1 MLRTQLCSKIAAK
14 YKATSATKIISVS
27 HCHPSPW
34 LVVKESDNTTRR
46 DKKRRMT
53 GWLECVISCLVAMH
67 GYLARLDGVDIEL
80 LRPSS
85 FGFLE
90 PNVVAMSDSIRIS
103 PGLLN
108 CSPSESDLL
117 TLALNV
123 TNDVVGSYRISS
135 DHFRKTMS
143 SKRVI
148 GGNMSQH

>member
-1 MLRTQLCSKIAAK
+1 
-14 YKATSATKIISVS
+14 V
-27 HCHPSPW
+27 
-34 LVVKESDNTTRR
+34 
-46 DKKRRMT
+46 
-53 GWLECVISCLVAMH
+53 CVISCLVAVH

-80 LRPSS
+80 LRRSS

-123 TNDVVGSYRISS
+123 TNNAVHISIASVRPMCSPSEIDS
-135 DHFRKTMS
+135 DSEAKSSPNTFR
-143 SKRVI
+143 
-148 GGNMSQH
+148 GGKNGLTFRF